1 MYPATIVN
9 WHDNSEIKNTQTT
22 KSVDN
27 KALFAVVSS
36 FDKGPEDL
44 MEVEGEEFNE
54 LFGTMS
60 FDKHGQNAI
69 QAQRIID
76 AGGRLLVKRVCADDA
91 KLSNLVLTANV
102 IVTEEQRLDENGDP
116 IFVDENG
123 DPIHVENTGD
133 QTGTT
138 DSTGDQT
145 KSGDNTGEQT
155 GTTDSTDDQT
165 GNTDTTGDQT
175 GSTDNTGDQGTT
187 NTTGTP
193 LMDKFVSIKWTASS
207 ISDCTTL
214 EEVKEKA
221 LATMDEAA
229 GIYPIFVI
237 ADNGRGVSS
246 KAFKLIPDYNTSK
259 GLGRMFYTGAIYEG
273 TTPIEQKT
281 ISLDPT
287 IVYSNIAYGLTHDT
301 FEQINGEVLEVP
313 FEKYYAAISNDLDL
327 DPEVARYYDLIFG
340 YTPNGKSIDRLSI
353 NKESVDINSEF
364 GIELKGGDNG
374 AFGDKPV
381 GTDAWAE
388 AMRKVWAGEVTDEVW
403 DIDQHKIAAVLDANL
418 PQTVKDAIAD
428 FVNFRKDCVFFRDF
442 GVGNNSFSMIYAQ
455 WVSQL
460 KRSYFISDMG
470 TSYQIKDPLTKKNI
484 EVTMNYDFAACLVNH
499 MNSGPYNPL
508 AGTVNSFTLD
518 NAIKG
523 TINYTPIVTPK
534 VNQKQAM
541 EEIRVNYAIFEEDTC
556 VIQTS
561 FTSQEPYTQLSY
573 TNNVMAIQEV
583 VRAVRTAC
591 PKSRYSLST
600 GTSADLS
607 EYARAVNKVLQN
619 FASNFS
625 TLEFEYT
632 QDKLKASQKIFY
644 ASIKFAFRN
653 WAQTEIFDIYAIND

>member
-9 WHDNSEIKNTQTT
+9 WHDNSEINTAQATST
-22 KSVDN
+22 VDN

-44 MEVEGEEFNE
+44 MEVEGEQFNE

-60 FDKHGQNAI
+60 FEKHGQNAI
-69 QAQRIID
+69 QAQRIIN

-91 KLSNLVLTANV
+91 KLANLVLTANLD
-102 IVTEEQRLDENGDP
+102 VTESQRVDSNGDP
-116 IFVDENG
+116 LFIDSNG
-123 DPIHVENTGD
+123 DP
-133 QTGTT
+133 TT
-138 DSTGDQT
+138 EDS
-145 KSGDNTGEQT
+145 
-155 GTTDSTDDQT
+155 
-165 GNTDTTGDQT
+165 
-175 GSTDNTGDQGTT
+175 
-187 NTTGTP
+187 GTP
-193 LMDKFVSIKWTASS
+193 LMDKDVAIKWTASS
-207 ISDCTTL
+207 VTDCSTFK
-214 EEVKEKA
+214 EVKEKA
-221 LATMDEAA
+221 LATLDESA
-229 GIYPIFVI
+229 GIYPIFI
-237 ADNGRGVSS
+237 LSDNGRGVSS

-259 GLGRMFYTGAIYEG
+259 GLGKMFYTGAIYEG
-273 TTPIEQKT
+273 TTITEQKT
-281 ISLDPT
+281 ISLDPE
-287 IVYSNIAYGLTHDT
+287 IVYSSVAYGLTDDT
-301 FEQINGEVLEVP
+301 FTQIKGEVIDTVY
-313 FEKYYAAISNDLDL
+313 EKYVEAIATALDL
-327 DPEVARYYDLIFG
+327 DPEEVRYYDLVFG
-340 YTPNGKSIDRLSI
+340 YTPNGKSVDRLSV
-353 NKESVDINSEF
+353 KQDSVDLNSDF
-364 GIELKGGDNG
+364 GIELKNGDNG

-381 GTDAWAE
+381 GKSEWAE

-403 DIDQHKIAAVLDANL
+403 DVDQHKIAAVLDANL
-418 PQTVKDAIAD
+418 PQIVKDAIAE

-442 GVGNNSFSMIYAQ
+442 GVGNTNYSMIHTQ
-455 WVSQL
+455 WL
-460 KRSYFISDMG
+460 ANTIKSYFICDMG

-523 TINYTPIVTPK
+523 TINYTPIITPK

-541 EEIRVNYAIFEEDTC
+541 EDIRVNYAIFEDDTC
-556 VIQTS
+556 VVQTS

-573 TNNVMAIQEV
+573 SNNVMAIQEV
-583 VRAVRTAC
+583 IRAVRTAC
-591 PKSRYSLST
+591 PKSRYSLSS
-600 GTSADLS
+600 GSSADLS